1 MRYLG
6 SPHLLLVL
14 NMVFWSG
21 NWIVGRAFRDDFSP
35 LGLNFWRWVI
45 ALAVLLPFAWRNI
58 WETRAAILTE
68 WKALLGMGILG
79 ISLFNMIIYLGL
91 RYTTAV
97 NGVLIH
103 SSQPVV
109 IVLLS
114 WMLLGDRISKR
125 QGVGIAVSLAGVLV
139 LVSQGDIE
147 NLLGLSFN
155 RGDIVMALGVP
166 VWGLYTILLR
176 RKPAGLNPIGLLAV
190 LFAIGTVI
198 LAMGLDTETIDRK
211 IKTVFLNNSPVD
223 DLAGAIIDDQDALAF
238 SGAMPGLV
246 GTTLI
251 RGGHLAAMRD
261 GITYRP
267 HETEAA
273 PSEIMVLIRL
283 FNLLIKELG
292 AGFLKKGVLF
302 NPAENPSVLS
312 AALDNVQSGN
322 GTIMDNGKPVP
333 ARELNDITVFENEEL
348 AGLVIKIN

>member
-35 LGLNFWRWVI
+35 LGLNFWRWTI

-190 LFAIGTVI
+190 LFAIGTAI
-198 LAMGLDTETIDRK
+198 LAPGYIAAELWVRPQVNLNLVSLGGLLYVGLISS
-211 IKTVFLNNSPVD
+211 VL
-223 DLAGAIIDDQDALAF
+223 
-238 SGAMPGLV
+238 GLV
-246 GTTLI
+246 F
-251 RGGHLAAMRD
+251 
-261 GITYRP
+261 Y
-267 HETEAA
+267 
-273 PSEIMVLIRL
+273 
-283 FNLLIKELG
+283 NN
-292 AGFLKKGVLF
+292 GV
-302 NPAENPSVLS
+302 
-312 AALDNVQSGN
+312 AALG
-322 GTIMDNGKPVP
+322 P
-333 ARELNDITVFENEEL
+333 AV
-348 AGLVIKIN
+348 AGLFLHLIPVFTIVLAWLILGEALQWYHFPGVALIFGGIFLTTRGRRAPG

>member
-35 LGLNFWRWVI
+35 LGLNFWRWTI

-190 LFAIGTVI
+190 LFAIGTAI
-198 LAMGLDTETIDRK
+198 LAPGYIAAELWVRPQVNLNLVSLGGLLYVGLISS
-211 IKTVFLNNSPVD
+211 VL
-223 DLAGAIIDDQDALAF
+223 
-238 SGAMPGLV
+238 GLV
-246 GTTLI
+246 F
-251 RGGHLAAMRD
+251 
-261 GITYRP
+261 Y
-267 HETEAA
+267 
-273 PSEIMVLIRL
+273 
-283 FNLLIKELG
+283 NN
-292 AGFLKKGVLF
+292 GV
-302 NPAENPSVLS
+302 
-312 AALDNVQSGN
+312 AALG
-322 GTIMDNGKPVP
+322 P
-333 ARELNDITVFENEEL
+333 AV
-348 AGLVIKIN
+348 AGLFLHLIPVFTIVLAWLILGEALHWYHFPGVALIFGGIFLTTRGRRAPG

>member
-35 LGLNFWRWVI
+35 LGLNFWRWTI

-190 LFAIGTVI
+190 LFAIGTAI
-198 LAMGLDTETIDRK
+198 LAPGYIAAELWVRPQVNLNLVSMGGLLYVGLISS
-211 IKTVFLNNSPVD
+211 VL
-223 DLAGAIIDDQDALAF
+223 
-238 SGAMPGLV
+238 GLV
-246 GTTLI
+246 F
-251 RGGHLAAMRD
+251 
-261 GITYRP
+261 Y
-267 HETEAA
+267 
-273 PSEIMVLIRL
+273 
-283 FNLLIKELG
+283 NN
-292 AGFLKKGVLF
+292 GV
-302 NPAENPSVLS
+302 
-312 AALDNVQSGN
+312 AALG
-322 GTIMDNGKPVP
+322 P
-333 ARELNDITVFENEEL
+333 AV
-348 AGLVIKIN
+348 AGLFLHLIPVFTIVLAWLILGEALQWYHFPGVALIFGGIFLTTRGRRAPG

>member
-58 WETRAAILTE
+58 WEARAAILTE

-198 LAMGLDTETIDRK
+198 LAPGYIAAELWVRPQVNLNLVSMGGLLYVGLISS
-211 IKTVFLNNSPVD
+211 VL
-223 DLAGAIIDDQDALAF
+223 
-238 SGAMPGLV
+238 GLV
-246 GTTLI
+246 F
-251 RGGHLAAMRD
+251 
-261 GITYRP
+261 Y
-267 HETEAA
+267 
-273 PSEIMVLIRL
+273 
-283 FNLLIKELG
+283 NN
-292 AGFLKKGVLF
+292 GV
-302 NPAENPSVLS
+302 
-312 AALDNVQSGN
+312 AALG
-322 GTIMDNGKPVP
+322 P
-333 ARELNDITVFENEEL
+333 AV
-348 AGLVIKIN
+348 AGLFLHLIPVFTIVLAWLILGEALQWYHFPGVALIFGGIFLTTRGRRAPG